1 LLPLLSSDGQPSTD
15 ACAVARPVGMRGMAQ
30 SMYGSRR
37 MRFLPAISMAELG
50 KEAQGEPMG
59 S

>member
-1 LLPLLSSDGQPSTD
+1 
-15 ACAVARPVGMRGMAQ
+15 MRGMAQ